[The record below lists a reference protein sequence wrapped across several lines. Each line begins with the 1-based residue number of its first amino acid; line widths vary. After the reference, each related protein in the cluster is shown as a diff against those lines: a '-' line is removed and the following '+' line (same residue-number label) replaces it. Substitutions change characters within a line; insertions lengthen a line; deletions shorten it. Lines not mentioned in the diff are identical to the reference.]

1 MMETENIVCC
11 HGFFEIME
19 TEQRTLHVVS
29 VCGNDGNRTESL
41 HVVSGC
47 RNDLNGAR
55 NIACCA
61 VPLNLFSFQISFV
74 FIPAMLIRIID
85 FYHFMPVSLAL
96 TLAGDHKISAKQNLL
111 ASFSPALFIWSG
123 WTLMWCW
130 SSSSWTSW
138 DYFWI
143 RFIETRERTAV
154 LLTAYKIWHWHAFQ
168 SLGTDLIQSLGI
180 DLIQTCHGGAY
191 ILPYIL
197 ILVSL
202 TLTLTESNRSGRMQ
216 KLLLQLPHKVVNGFE
231 WNLMYWW
238 DLLCISYRF
247 YVDHSIFK
255 RDSLTYIVMLR
266 KLWLVFR
273 HYSSVSFTLDLA
285 VETTILYILIS
296 VWMTWT
302 CIQCYSCVKKHPV
315 SIFSQIEVMVEIQ
328 YVATTAQQV
337 CWCYCLIY
345 FTQVLFGEEISA
357 DMIWWNICWSMSHV
371 QTLVNCFVS
380 NLVWC

>member
-1 MMETENIVCC
+1 MLSLVVEM
-11 HGFFEIME
+11 ME
-19 TEQRTLHVVS
+19 TEQRTLYVVI
-29 VCGNDGNRTESL
+29 VCGNVGNRTESL

-47 RNDLNGAR
+47 GNDGNRTDSLHVVSGCRNDWNGAQ

-61 VPLNLFSFQISFV
+61 VPLNLFSFQISFF

-85 FYHFMPVSLAL
+85 FYHFMSLSLAL
-96 TLAGDHKISAKQNLL
+96 TLPGDHKISAKENLL

-154 LLTAYKIWHWHAFQ
+154 LLTAYEIWHWHAFQ
-168 SLGTDLIQSLGI
+168 SLGIDLIQSLGI

-202 TLTLTESNRSGRMQ
+202 TLTLTECNRSGRMQ

-238 DLLCISYRF
+238 DLLCISYPF

-255 RDSLTYIVMLR
+255 RDGLTYIVLLR
-266 KLWLVFR
+266 KLWLVFI

-302 CIQCYSCVKKHPV
+302 CIQC
-315 SIFSQIEVMVEIQ
+315 
-328 YVATTAQQV
+328 
-337 CWCYCLIY
+337 
-345 FTQVLFGEEISA
+345 
-357 DMIWWNICWSMSHV
+357 
-371 QTLVNCFVS
+371 
-380 NLVWC
+380 